1 MPSDRSTLMGL
12 IILQLT
18 DMDMAMDTAW
28 NRRTRNPDSVRR
40 KRDPESRSPRE
51 VGMKVMATNWRNAI
65 VFIVLPDGKQL
76 QLWDSNVHNKETQYG
91 SVWQAP
97 RKCHK

>member
-1 MPSDRSTLMGL
+1 
-12 IILQLT
+12 
-18 DMDMAMDTAW
+18 
-28 NRRTRNPDSVRR
+28 
-40 KRDPESRSPRE
+40 
-51 VGMKVMATNWRNAI
+51 MKVMATNWRNAI